1 MTCLNAVRRISTF
14 KQGTLLQTTRLPY
27 ARSPHLISPLR
38 SPWRKRIHVV
48 PHAISATSRPRRPLK
63 VLDEA
68 MPMPQLSR
76 NRKEREGNDKHVI
89 CTRHLPDI
97 HPATDTENDGCS
109 SPSLQRSTC
118 SHCVPATRSLPLLP
132 PYGETGICPDLR
144 PAWGQG

>member
-1 MTCLNAVRRISTF
+1 MTHSNNIRRISIFNKAHYCRQLDFHT
-14 KQGTLLQTTRLPY
+14 QDPLIS
-27 ARSPHLISPLR
+27 ASISPLH
-38 SPWRKRIHVV
+38 SPWRERIHVILR
-48 PHAISATSRPRRPLK
+48 AISATSRPLK